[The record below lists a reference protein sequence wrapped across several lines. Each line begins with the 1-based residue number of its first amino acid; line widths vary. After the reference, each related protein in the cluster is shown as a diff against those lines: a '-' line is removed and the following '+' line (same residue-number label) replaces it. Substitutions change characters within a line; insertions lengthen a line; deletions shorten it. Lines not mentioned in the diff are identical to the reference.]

1 MSISRV
7 SPSLDLPLR
16 TLITRAINC
25 LIALITLIAR
35 LIILIVSRVNS
46 GFKAQFVSVDLMM
59 LPRCVVILTLNELK
73 FVTDFV

>member
-25 LIALITLIAR
+25 LIALIALIAR